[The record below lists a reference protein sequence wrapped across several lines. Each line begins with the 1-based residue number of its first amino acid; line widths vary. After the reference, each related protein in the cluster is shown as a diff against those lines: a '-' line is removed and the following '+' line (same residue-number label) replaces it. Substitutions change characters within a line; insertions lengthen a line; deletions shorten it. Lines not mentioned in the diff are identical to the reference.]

1 MYVPDSW
8 VPIGL
13 ELVPSS
19 PEQIFDSAKV
29 FLADINVFPELGSR
43 TRKQSLTLNHIAKDL
58 YLAKFWKC
66 GLVSCLCE

>member
-8 VPIGL
+8 VPIGF
-13 ELVPSS
+13 ELIPSS
-19 PEQIFDSAKV
+19 SEQVLDSAKV
-29 FLADINVFPELGSR
+29 FLADINVFPELGSG
-43 TRKQSLTLNHIAKDL
+43 TRKQSLTLNHIAKDF